1 MHCSKSNLI
10 QPGRAS
16 YIHSPLLE
24 CWVSMSR
31 GNHQDLREQRGVEP
45 LISWLKSGS
54 LLCLPFIYIWMSRF
68 SSKVI
73 VIVKRP
79 NLEDSNGGII
89 IIHHLID
96 RLTKMVAEIT
106 VWMLHL
112 TMAHLTHLLLQSLQA
127 IQNSINV
134 GGKSISPILHG

>member
-1 MHCSKSNLI
+1 
-10 QPGRAS
+10 
-16 YIHSPLLE
+16 
-24 CWVSMSR
+24 
-31 GNHQDLREQRGVEP
+31 
-45 LISWLKSGS
+45 
-54 LLCLPFIYIWMSRF
+54 MSRF

-73 VIVKRP
+73 PKRP

-112 TMAHLTHLLLQSLQA
+112 MMAHLTHLLLQSLQA

-134 GGKSISPILHG
+134 GGKSISPISHG